1 MPIEDERHE
10 SGDEGDYCKD
20 SVFASPHVDDLAKAR
35 RSSSLTCIK
44 RPRMAASTQGRRRSR
59 AVKVAPGIAPGQ
71 TLGFLGAVGGKPGNQ
86 QQNDASGVSESHKKH
101 RRALFKTGAF
111 NHSATHPWAK
121 EHKRSPWCQLKWASA
136 KGPAT
141 LSPISRL
148 LRLEIIAA
156 RSIIRL
162 SLALSTTTFPRT

>member
-1 MPIEDERHE
+1 MQ
-10 SGDEGDYCKD
+10 GF
-20 SVFASPHVDDLAKAR
+20 SV
-35 RSSSLTCIK
+35 I
-44 RPRMAASTQGRRRSR
+44 
-59 AVKVAPGIAPGQ
+59 
-71 TLGFLGAVGGKPGNQ
+71 VGGWGGIRTLETLTRLP
-86 QQNDASGVSESHKKH
+86 V
-101 RRALFKTGAF
+101 FKTGAF

-121 EHKRSPWCQLKWASA
+121 ELKRSPWCQLKWASA

-156 RSIIRL
+156 RSIIQL